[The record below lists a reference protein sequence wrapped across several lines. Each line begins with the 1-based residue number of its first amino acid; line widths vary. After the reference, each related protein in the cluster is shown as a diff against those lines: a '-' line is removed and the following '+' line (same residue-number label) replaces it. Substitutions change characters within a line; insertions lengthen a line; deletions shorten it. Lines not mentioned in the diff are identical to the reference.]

1 MYMNLYR
8 YRVNRDDKH
17 KDMQFQRIIFLEI
30 VKYILRIR
38 TDINNLFLNNLNV
51 SCDNTLLFV
60 YLMLV
65 VFIIIQTLNSSLDLP
80 FGKPLLCI

>member
-1 MYMNLYR
+1 MHMSLFC
-8 YRVNRDDKH
+8 YRVNIDDKY
-17 KDMQFQRIIFLEI
+17 KDMQFQRIISLEM
-30 VKYILRIR
+30 LRIR

-65 VFIIIQTLNSSLDLP
+65 VLIIIQTLNSSLDSP
-80 FGKPLLCI
+80 FTKLLLCL